1 MKIHIQK
8 SNQGIRMEEGY
19 TQKIC
24 FCRVHGTFVSQTLP
38 RQTSQQ
44 IKPESPMPVRQ
55 NYDQRKRVI
64 QNSNRGAF
72 NNLESE
78 SIEDLT
84 NKFNR
89 ITHHD
94 CDQELNLTSQSI
106 KTMTTD
112 DPELCSYR
120 HYDTVDQDIHI
131 NPLEPIYVNNTPINN
146 QFHSEFSSTNNP
158 KEVFTSPSFLNY
170 SDQNYYDPVSFVS
183 NEFPQMVM
191 EEGVYVRSNQ
201 HFTQTLP
208 LDNIRSEDICRVIN
222 NKSTSNTSKS
232 KDRKSRRRK
241 DVPQGAGNEEALKDS
256 SEINQSYSSSHSAPT
271 SPAQK
276 ASKSRRHHR
285 DTSSHK
291 SHHRKV

>member
-1 MKIHIQK
+1 
-8 SNQGIRMEEGY
+8 MEEGY

-44 IKPESPMPVRQ
+44 SKPESPMPVRQ
-55 NYDQRKRVI
+55 NYGERKRVI

-94 CDQELNLTSQSI
+94 CDQELNLTTQSI
-106 KTMTTD
+106 KTITTD

-131 NPLEPIYVNNTPINN
+131 NPLEPIYVNNSPINN
-146 QFHSEFSSTNNP
+146 QFHSEFAKANNP
-158 KEVFTSPSFLNY
+158 KEIFTSPSFLNY

-183 NEFPQMVM
+183 NEFPQMAM
-191 EEGVYVRSNQ
+191 EEGVYLRSNQ

-208 LDNIRSEDICRVIN
+208 LDTIRSEDICRVAN
-222 NKSTSNTSKS
+222 NKSTSYHSKS

-241 DVPQGAGNEEALKDS
+241 DTPQGAVTEEALRDS